1 MSRLGR
7 NFEKYNQPNE
17 NGNTTYHNLQDVAKA
32 VLRGKF
38 ITLNAYIKRK
48 NSKQFS
54 KFLPHKTR
62 KRKAK

>member
-38 ITLNAYIKRK
+38 ITSMFMQEKWK
-48 NSKQFS
+48 NSKQLP
-54 KFLPHKTR
+54 KFPPQE
-62 KRKAK
+62 